1 MKKEVKDL
9 KAELSLLKGGEQRDN
24 LSSEDIERCN
34 VMVNNFIKS
43 DDPSHTLVLPD
54 RLMINQCFYYF
65 RTQYKN
71 ALKKGGNQLAIMP
84 ETPSKV
90 DKDDGVSN

>member
-1 MKKEVKDL
+1 
-9 KAELSLLKGGEQRDN
+9 
-24 LSSEDIERCN
+24 
-34 VMVNNFIKS
+34 
-43 DDPSHTLVLPD
+43 
-54 RLMINQCFYYF
+54 MINQCFYYF

-84 ETPSKV
+84 ETPSKA